1 VNRTDRLYALVEELR
16 ACAPRS
22 RSARE
27 LAALYEVSA
36 RTVERDI
43 SALQQAGVPIYA
55 TAGRRGGYTID
66 KDRTLPPLNFTAM
79 EAVAVA
85 VALHRA
91 QTGPFEPAARRA
103 LQKIMAAMSGRDA
116 EAARDL
122 AGRVRILQPP
132 EPSSPSSP
140 SSPSDVRSVPAVIQ
154 EAIAVRKVLR
164 LDYED
169 RNGVTTQRYV
179 EPALFVAGPRGW
191 YLVGWCRLRED
202 VRVFRMDRVRHAT
215 LTDEPAPDR
224 RFTLPAIPALA
235 PHLPQL

>member
-122 AGRVRILQPP
+122 AGRVRILKPP
-132 EPSSPSSP
+132 EPSSPSEVANARP
-140 SSPSDVRSVPAVIQ
+140 VPAVIQ

-169 RNGVTTQRYV
+169 RHGATTQRYV
-179 EPALFVAGPRGW
+179 EPVLFVAGPRGW

-202 VRVFRMDRVRHAT
+202 VRVFRMDRVRHAA
-215 LTDEPAPDR
+215 LTAEPAPDR

>member
-122 AGRVRILQPP
+122 AGRVRIL
-132 EPSSPSSP
+132 EPRESSEVDDARP
-140 SSPSDVRSVPAVIQ
+140 VPAVIQ
-154 EAIAVRKVLR
+154 EAIAVRKVLV

-169 RNGVTTQRYV
+169 RNGATTERHV
-179 EPALFVAGPRGW
+179 EPVLFLGGPRCW
-191 YLVGWCRLRED
+191 YLVAWCRLRED
-202 VRVFRMDRVRHAT
+202 VRLFRMDRVRHAV
-215 LTDEPAPDR
+215 LTAEPAPER
-224 RFTLPAIPALA
+224 RVTLPAIPALA
-235 PHLPQL
+235 PRL

>member
-66 KDRTLPPLNFTAM
+66 KDRTLPPLNFTSM

-85 VALHRA
+85 VALRRA

-116 EAARDL
+116 EAARNL
-122 AGRVRILQPP
+122 AERVRILNPP
-132 EPSSPSSP
+132 GEQDERPL
-140 SSPSDVRSVPAVIQ
+140 PAVIQ
-154 EAIAVRKVLR
+154 EAIAVRRVLR

-169 RNGVTTQRYV
+169 RYGATTRRDV
-179 EPALFVAGPRGW
+179 EPALFVAGPKGW

-202 VRVFRMDRVRHAT
+202 VRVFRMDRVRTAV
-215 LTDEPAPDR
+215 LTDEPAPER
-224 RFTLPAIPALA
+224 PIKLPPVGEMVPNFPDL
-235 PHLPQL
+235 

>member
-132 EPSSPSSP
+132 EPSSPSEVDSARP
-140 SSPSDVRSVPAVIQ
+140 VPAVIQ

-169 RNGVTTQRYV
+169 RDGVTTQRYV

-202 VRVFRMDRVRHAT
+202 VRVFRMDRVRHAA
-215 LTDEPAPDR
+215 LTVEPAPER